1 MPSVSK
7 ARKRALLGT
16 ICRQPMTLSNT
27 RLAASEMKPVTEC
40 QGKIV
45 TSVFTS
51 CSGQI
56 WVSDV
61 KPRRASKP
69 GVGHM
74 VLAESPVQV
83 PGLSQTGCRVW
94 LPPGFLPYLTLLDT
108 SGHGQLIILLQQT
121 YLPLHGEDVEL
132 RAGARR
138 GGSGTHQIVDRTPH
152 RPPCPF
158 SFMNEKLRGDMDRK
172 PSVCRK
178 LKGRNPI
185 MVQFRVKS
193 SCTSEYQ
200 FKKLGMASAEKF
212 LGMSDYPCPNRSQS
226 RS

>member
-1 MPSVSK
+1 MSNQGGQANWVLGIWS
-7 ARKRALLGT
+7 LLSPQS
-16 ICRQPMTLSNT
+16 RF
-27 RLAASEMKPVTEC
+27 LAY
-40 QGKIV
+40 
-45 TSVFTS
+45 
-51 CSGQI
+51 
-56 WVSDV
+56 
-61 KPRRASKP
+61 
-69 GVGHM
+69 HN
-74 VLAESPVQV
+74 LAPAH
-83 PGLSQTGCRVW
+83 GFRGCRVW

-108 SGHGQLIILLQQT
+108 SGHGQLTILLQQT

-132 RAGARR
+132 RARAWR
-138 GGSGTHQIVDRTPH
+138 GGSGTHQIVDRTPQ

-158 SFMNEKLRGDMDRK
+158 SFINEKLRGDMDRK